1 VSLDEGMN
9 QGRTVFAQVL
19 EGIDRTELERC
30 ARQFPMPR
38 TTHAFSAYD
47 HFAAMVFAQL
57 TYRQS
62 LRDIE
67 ACLTARADRLYH
79 LGLRGKVSRSNLAYA
94 NEHRSWRVFAAAGAV
109 LMRRARRLCRH
120 LAAAPLLE
128 QDIFAFDASLID
140 LSLALCPW
148 AHRQQ
153 SQAAVRLNVL
163 LDTKLDVPDFASISE
178 GNRHEVH
185 ALDEVPIHPG
195 AFYVM
200 DRGYLDFARLH
211 RLHRGKAFFL
221 VRARSNLR
229 FRVLRS
235 TKVGRAQG
243 LRCDQ
248 HIRLT
253 RRQSAL
259 AFPDLLR
266 RIRHRDPLT
275 GTTFVFLTNQLELD
289 AFLITELYRCRWHVE
304 LFFRWIKQHLRL
316 RWFFATSPNGIRVQI
331 WCALCAH
338 LLIAIARERHHL
350 DASLYQI
357 LQIVSVCIWE
367 KCPLAELLT
376 KPATPSAQTDFCEL
390 LKINDS

>member
-1 VSLDEGMN
+1 MN
-9 QGRTVFAQVL
+9 LGRTVFAQL
-19 EGIDRTELERC
+19 LDGIDRTELERC

-38 TTHAFSAYD
+38 TTHAFSVYD

-79 LGLRGKVSRSNLAYA
+79 VGIRGKVSRCNLAYA
-94 NEHRSWRVFAAAGAV
+94 NEHRSWQVFAAAGTV
-109 LMRRARRLCRH
+109 LMRRARRLCQR
-120 LAAAPLLE
+120 AARPALVE

-163 LDTKLDVPDFASISE
+163 LDTKLAVPDFASISE
-178 GNRHEVH
+178 GDRHEVH
-185 ALDEVPIHPG
+185 ALDDLPIHPD
-195 AFYVM
+195 AFYIM
-200 DRGYLDFARLH
+200 DRGYVDFARLH
-211 RLHRGKAFFL
+211 RLHRAKAFFL

-229 FRVLRS
+229 FRVQRS
-235 TKVGRAQG
+235 TKIDRTKG

-248 HIRLT
+248 RIRLT

-259 AFPDLLR
+259 AFPDPLR
-266 RIRHRDPLT
+266 RVRYRDPAT
-275 GTTFVFLTNQLELD
+275 GTNFVFLTNHLELD
-289 AFLITELYRCRWHVE
+289 AFLLTELYRCRWHVE

-338 LLIAIARERHHL
+338 LLVAIARERYHL

-367 KCPLAELLT
+367 KCPLPELLI
-376 KPATPSAQTDFCEL
+376 KPTPLDHQTDFCEL
-390 LKINDS
+390 LKINNS

>member
-1 VSLDEGMN
+1 MGSMN
-9 QGRTVFAQVL
+9 QGRTVFAQLMDGV
-19 EGIDRTELERC
+19 DRTELERC
-30 ARQFPMPR
+30 AREFPMPR
-38 TTHAFSAYD
+38 VTRAFSVYD

-79 LGLRGKVSRSNLAYA
+79 AGIRGRVSRSNLAYA
-94 NEHRSWRVFAAAGAV
+94 NEHRSWKVFAAVGAV
-109 LMRRARRLCRH
+109 LMRRARRLCRPV
-120 LAAAPLLE
+120 APSAILE

-163 LDTKLDVPDFASISE
+163 LDAKLDVPDFASISA
-178 GNRHEVH
+178 GDRHEVH

-195 AFYVM
+195 AFYIM

-211 RLHRGKAFFL
+211 RLHQGQAFFL

-235 TKVGRAQG
+235 TKIDRTKG

-248 HIRLT
+248 QIRLT
-253 RRQSAL
+253 RRHSAL
-259 AFPDLLR
+259 AFPSPLR
-266 RIRHRDPLT
+266 RIRYRDPLT
-275 GTTFVFLTNQLELD
+275 GTTFVFLTNHLVLD

-316 RWFFATSPNGIRVQI
+316 RWFVATSPNGIRVQI

-338 LLIAIARERHHL
+338 LLVAIARERHHL
-350 DASLYQI
+350 SATLYQI
-357 LQIVSVCIWE
+357 LQIVSVSVWE
-367 KCPLAELLT
+367 KCPLSELLT
-376 KPATPSAQTDFCEL
+376 KPTSHDHQTDFCEL
-390 LKINDS
+390 LKINNS

>member
-1 VSLDEGMN
+1 MERMN
-9 QGRTVFAQVL
+9 QGRTVFAQL
-19 EGIDRTELERC
+19 LDGIDRTELERC

-67 ACLTARADRLYH
+67 ACLSARTDRLYH
-79 LGLRGKVSRSNLAYA
+79 VGIRGRVSRSNLAYA

-109 LMRRARRLCRH
+109 LMRRARRLCQRVDR
-120 LAAAPLLE
+120 PMPVE

-163 LDTKLDVPDFASISE
+163 LDAKLDVPDFASISE
-178 GNRHEVH
+178 GDRHEVH
-185 ALDEVPIHPG
+185 ALDDIPIHAG

-200 DRGYLDFARLH
+200 DRGYVDFARLH
-211 RLHRGKAFFL
+211 RLHQGRAFFV
-221 VRARSNLR
+221 VRARSSLR
-229 FRVLRS
+229 FRVLGS
-235 TKVGRAQG
+235 TKIDRTTG

-248 HIRLT
+248 QIRLT
-253 RRQSAL
+253 RRQSAH
-259 AFPDLLR
+259 AFPAPLR
-266 RIRHRDPLT
+266 RVRYRDALT
-275 GTTFVFLTNQLELD
+275 GSTFVFLTNHPALP

-316 RWFFATSPNGIRVQI
+316 RWFVATSPNGIRVQI

-338 LLIAIARERHHL
+338 LLVAIARARHQL

-357 LQIVSVCIWE
+357 LQIVSVCVWE
-367 KCPLAELLT
+367 KSPLSELLA
-376 KPATPSAQTDFCEL
+376 KPSPPVHQTDFCEL
-390 LKINDS
+390 LKINHS

>member
-1 VSLDEGMN
+1 MN
-9 QGRTVFAQVL
+9 QGRTVFAQLLDGVN
-19 EGIDRTELERC
+19 RTELERC
-30 ARQFPMPR
+30 AQQVPTVR

-79 LGLRGKVSRSNLAYA
+79 VGIRGKVSRCNLAYA
-94 NEHRSWRVFAAAGAV
+94 NEHRRWEVFAAVGAV
-109 LMRRARRLCRH
+109 LMRRARRLCHGPDRP
-120 LAAAPLLE
+120 ALLE

-163 LDTKLDVPDFASISE
+163 LDTKLDVPVFASVSE
-178 GNRHEVH
+178 GDRHEVH
-185 ALDEVPIHPG
+185 ALDDLPIHPG
-195 AFYVM
+195 AFYIM
-200 DRGYLDFARLH
+200 DRGYVDFARLH
-211 RLHRGKAFFL
+211 RLHAGKAFFL

-229 FRVLRS
+229 FRALRS
-235 TKVGRAQG
+235 TKVDSAKG

-248 HIRLT
+248 RIRLT
-253 RRQSAL
+253 RHHSAL
-259 AFPDLLR
+259 AYPAALR
-266 RIRHRDPLT
+266 RIRYRDPIT
-275 GTTFVFLTNQLELD
+275 GTNFVFLTNQFDLD
-289 AFLITELYRCRWHVE
+289 AFVITELYRCRWDVE

-316 RWFFATSPNGIRVQI
+316 RWFVATSPNGVRVQI

-338 LLIAIARERHHL
+338 LLVAIARARHRL

-357 LQIVSVCIWE
+357 LQIVSVSVWE
-367 KCPLAELLT
+367 KCPLTELLT
-376 KPATPSAQTDFCEL
+376 KPTLQDHQTDFCEL
-390 LKINDS
+390 LKFNDS